1 MKQLVT
7 LTDILKYPE
16 YFRMVREKNMRVN
29 GEKGRGTAREG
40 RKAQFLT
47 ANLII
52 RLLE

>member
-7 LTDILKYPE
+7 LMDILKYPE
-16 YFRMVREKNMRVN
+16 YFRMVRKKMRVK
-29 GEKGRGTAREG
+29 GDKGRDTGREG
-40 RKAQFLT
+40 RKAQFLA